1 MRHMWYFK
9 YLKNLLCIRMVAEL
23 FVLRLL
29 LETQVYGLIFLDIM
43 FLIAEQIRAIKA
55 ANRDYSIEREREI
68 QELLKD
74 EKLSEERYEELYGI
88 LEILY

>member
-1 MRHMWYFK
+1 MWYFK
-9 YLKNLLCIRMVAEL
+9 YLKNLLCVRVLAEL
-23 FVLRLL
+23 FVLRVL

-43 FLIAEQIRAIKA
+43 ILSAEQIRAIKA
-55 ANRDYSIEREREI
+55 ANRDYSFEREREI

-74 EKLSEERYEELYGI
+74 EKISEERYEELYGI

>member
-1 MRHMWYFK
+1 MWYFK
-9 YLKNLLCIRMVAEL
+9 YLKNLLCIRVVAEL

>member
-1 MRHMWYFK
+1 MWYFK
-9 YLKNLLCIRMVAEL
+9 YLKNLLCIRVVAEL
-23 FVLRLL
+23 FVLRVLL
-29 LETQVYGLIFLDIM
+29 VTQVYGLIFLDIM
-43 FLIAEQIRAIKA
+43 ILIAEQIRAIKA
-55 ANRDYSIEREREI
+55 ANRDYSFERERGI

>member
-1 MRHMWYFK
+1 MWYFK

>member
-1 MRHMWYFK
+1 MWYFK
-9 YLKNLLCIRMVAEL
+9 YLKNLLCIRVVAEL
-23 FVLRLL
+23 FVLRVL

>member
-1 MRHMWYFK
+1 MWYFK
-9 YLKNLLCIRMVAEL
+9 YLKKLLCVRVVAEL
-23 FVLRLL
+23 FVLRVL
-29 LETQVYGLIFLDIM
+29 LETQVYGLLFLDIM
-43 FLIAEQIRAIKA
+43 ILIAEQIRAIKA
-55 ANRDYSIEREREI
+55 ADRDYSFEREREI

>member
-1 MRHMWYFK
+1 MWYFK

-23 FVLRLL
+23 LVLRLL

>member
-1 MRHMWYFK
+1 MWYFK

-23 FVLRLL
+23 FVLRVL

-55 ANRDYSIEREREI
+55 ANRDYSIERERGI

>member
-1 MRHMWYFK
+1 MWYFK
-9 YLKNLLCIRMVAEL
+9 YLKNLLCIRVIAEL